1 MDDEIDLRIYI
12 RVLLRTWYWIV
23 GCAIIAAAV
32 AFAIASLRPSVY
44 EASSLIAVTKPRY
57 SIQFDARFETTNLD
71 PAYRVYPD
79 LATSDGLLRELLS
92 RMQADGSRTYTI
104 ATLKDLRT
112 AVEAAP
118 GDDPSLVY
126 LKVTSELPAEAV
138 AIADLW
144 ADLLVEETRRIYGPQ
159 EDVQLGFVVEQL
171 ALTRA
176 EVDAAEAALVDFEA
190 RNLAGVL
197 KGRLDAY
204 QSTYVG
210 HIETLKSIDGLK
222 RNIEGLQ
229 RQLEGTLRPAAE
241 ALPLAD
247 QLTLLLLQIKVFDV
261 EENAPFEIQ
270 INDAQAMATGDRA
283 EQRALLISLLG
294 TLNTKAEEI
303 ELEVE
308 ALEPDILALQRRLS
322 ELDAESDRLR
332 TELNI
337 AREAYLVLARKHAE
351 VSIAAG
357 GEADS
362 VRRVGA
368 AVVPEEPVSRG
379 RLTITLGA
387 GAAAAFVCTMVICFI
402 EYWQEEP
409 DGDAP
414 SVTST
419 AHA

>member
-32 AFAIASLRPSVY
+32 AFVIASQAPAVY

-92 RMQADGSRTYTI
+92 RMQADGSRTYAI
-104 ATLKDLRT
+104 ATLKALRSS
-112 AVEAAP
+112 VDAAP
-118 GDDPSLVY
+118 GDDPSLIY
-126 LKVTSELPAEAV
+126 LKVKSELPDEAV

-159 EDVQLGFVVEQL
+159 EDAQLVFVQEQL
-171 ALTRA
+171 VQTRA
-176 EVDAAEAALVDFEA
+176 EVDAAEAALVEFES

-241 ALPLAD
+241 ALSLAD

-270 INDAQAMATGDRA
+270 INDAQAMAAGSPA

-308 ALEPDILALQRRLS
+308 ALEPDILTLQRRIS

-332 TELNI
+332 TELNV

-351 VSIAAG
+351 VSIASG

-387 GAAAAFVCTMVICFI
+387 GAGAAFICTMVIFFI

-409 DGDAP
+409 DAGAP
-414 SVTST
+414 GVTST
-419 AHA
+419 GHA

>member
-23 GCAIIAAAV
+23 GCAVIAAAA
-32 AFAIASLRPSVY
+32 AFAIASLRPPVY
-44 EASSLIAVTKPRY
+44 EASSLIAVTQPRY

-104 ATLKDLRT
+104 ATLKELRS
-112 AVEAAP
+112 AAEAAP
-118 GDDPSLVY
+118 GDDPSLIY
-126 LKVTSELPAEAV
+126 LKVQSELPDEAV

-144 ADLLVEETRRIYGPQ
+144 ADLLVEETQRIYGPQ
-159 EDVQLGFVVEQL
+159 EDAQLGFVVEQL

-176 EVDAAEAALVDFEA
+176 EVDAAEAALVEFEA
-190 RNLAGVL
+190 RNLSGVL

-210 HIETLKSIDGLK
+210 HVRTLKAIDGLK

-261 EENAPFEIQ
+261 EGNAPFEIQ
-270 INDAQAMATGDRA
+270 INDAQAMAAGSPA

-308 ALEPDILALQRRLS
+308 ALEPDILALQRRIS

-332 TELNI
+332 TELNV

-351 VSIAAG
+351 VSIASG

-387 GAAAAFVCTMVICFI
+387 GAAAAFICVVVVFFI

-414 SVTST
+414 GVPST
-419 AHA
+419 GHA